1 MEERSSRIGPEELL
15 NLIPKG
21 SLCWI
26 SSPDTFSNSALLCQ
40 LSSAVLSD
48 GGSVAYV
55 DLDTTFSA
63 YLSSGM
69 MNVKKPEGLTVLRP
83 QANNVREVLVDV
95 LSSGDDN
102 YDLIILD
109 SLTALYHL
117 CSNGR
122 ELRKTPILMGSYIA
136 LFKSMSKRHNSRLI
150 VTSLLSSRRAP
161 EQEGGKWIDAPTGK
175 RFMTKI
181 SDVTLEITSDISEI
195 EVKVADYPNP
205 DKKDLILKLP
215 LS

>member
-1 MEERSSRIGPEELL
+1 MEERSSRSGPEELL

-40 LSSAVLSD
+40 LSSAVLD
-48 GGSVAYV
+48 GGGSVAYV

-69 MNVKKPEGLTVLRP
+69 MNVRKPEGLTVLRP
-83 QANNVREVLVDV
+83 QADNLREVLVDV
-95 LSSGDDN
+95 LSSNENN

-136 LFKSMSKRHNSRLI
+136 LFKSMSKRQNSRLI

-161 EQEGGKWIDAPTGK
+161 EQEGGKWIEAPTGK
-175 RFMTKI
+175 RFMTRI
-181 SDVTLEITSDISEI
+181 SDLTLEITSDISEI
-195 EVKVADYPNP
+195 EVKVADYPTP